1 VLSRFPL
8 YARLALGALLLYQ
21 GLTNWSAPT
30 PLADFF
36 RANPTWQTLPIIGGL
51 SPMELSLTLALG
63 RFTAGVFLLGGFIT
77 RGMALVGFLA
87 AALLVGLGA
96 GSAESSIPNSLAV
109 ALAASVLIL
118 GGGGRTLDGVL
129 GRMQRRA
136 LEKENIRQ
144 AEREAARQRQAQ
156 G

>member
-1 VLSRFPL
+1 LPL
-8 YARLALGALLLYQ
+8 YSRLALGGLLLFQ
-21 GLTNWSAPT
+21 GLTNWSVPT

-36 RANPTWQTLPIIGGL
+36 RASTAWQLLPIIGGL

-77 RGMALVGFLA
+77 RGMALVGLLG
-87 AALLVGLGA
+87 AALLVWLGA
-96 GSAESSIPNSLAV
+96 GNAESLALNV
-109 ALAASVLIL
+109 VALALAASVLVF

>member
-1 VLSRFPL
+1 VLPRFPL
-8 YARLALGALLLYQ
+8 FARLALGALLLIQ

-36 RANPTWQTLPIIGGL
+36 RANPAWQSLPAIGGL

-77 RGMALVGFLA
+77 RGMALVAFLA
-87 AALLVGLGA
+87 AALLVWLGA
-96 GSAESSIPNSLAV
+96 GSAESTALNVVAM

-136 LEKENIRQ
+136 LEKENVRQ